1 MRRPRSCVATTALC
15 RGAVVA
21 TAVAAATAAA
31 QSVPSGQSVLAGIAS
46 GAPAAGS
53 THVLSDSLSARVDAA
68 WLPRANRAL
77 PEDGSDATGE
87 TRSARAAL
95 LGDWYPF
102 RGLFRATAGLSF
114 GSTRGEVAAAP
125 GSGSRWT
132 VAGASPNTSTD
143 QSGAFTTRV
152 EVPSTMPYLGLGWGH
167 APARG
172 WGLRADAGMLI
183 GTGKV
188 TGDLPASV
196 RAKVALAG
204 MYPQVEL
211 ERELQT
217 LTDGAVKISVV
228 PVMSLGMSYRW

>member
-1 MRRPRSCVATTALC
+1 V
-15 RGAVVA
+15 
-21 TAVAAATAAA
+21 
-31 QSVPSGQSVLAGIAS
+31 GIAS

-53 THVLSDSLSARVDAA
+53 THVPSDSLSARVDAA

-77 PEDGSDATGE
+77 PEDGGDSTGE

-114 GSTRGEVAAAP
+114 GSTRGEVAAAQ
-125 GSGSRWT
+125 GSSARWT
-132 VAGASPNTSTD
+132 VAGASTSAD
-143 QSGAFTTRV
+143 PSGAFTTRI
-152 EVPSTMPYLGLGWGH
+152 EVPLTMPYVGLGWGH
-167 APARG
+167 APVRG
-172 WGLRADAGMLI
+172 WSLRADAGMLI

-196 RAKVALAG
+196 RVKVALAG

>member
-1 MRRPRSCVATTALC
+1 M
-15 RGAVVA
+15 GA
-21 TAVAAATAAA
+21 AVATAAA
-31 QSVPSGQSVLAGIAS
+31 QSVQSEQPVHPGVAAGAS
-46 GAPAAGS
+46 AAGS
-53 THVLSDSLSARVDAA
+53 PHPRSDWLSARMDAA
-68 WLPRANRAL
+68 WLPRANRVL
-77 PEDGSDATGE
+77 PEDGTDAKGE

-125 GSGSRWT
+125 GSAARWT
-132 VAGASPNTSTD
+132 VAVASTSASTGTGTGTGTATRTSTSTD
-143 QSGAFTTRV
+143 QAGAFTTRI
-152 EVPSTMPYLGLGWGH
+152 EVPSTMPYVGLGWGH

-172 WGLRADAGMLI
+172 WGLRADAGMLV

-204 MYPQVEL
+204 MYPQAEL
-211 ERELQT
+211 QRELQT
-217 LTDGAVKISVV
+217 LTDGALKISVV